1 MKLPTPFGDIL
12 PVVLIPAT
20 GIDGIRALEAD
31 REDVPPPNKE
41 LPRTNEPLLDI
52 LLGALGENI

>member
-1 MKLPTPFGDIL
+1 ML

-20 GIDGIRALEAD
+20 GIEGIRALEAD

-41 LPRTNEPLLDI
+41 LPRDNELLPI
-52 LLGALGENI
+52 VPAVLLGAFGENI